1 MSFYET
7 YILPKFLDCVCSQ
20 EGFQNKRAQIF
31 PYASGEVL
39 EIGVGTGLNFKFYD
53 FDKVISVKGID
64 PSTSSLEIAKR
75 RIIEMNI
82 PVEVMEGSAEEI
94 TFQDNTFDSVVVG
107 YSLCT
112 IPDPIKALKEIKRVL
127 KSNGKLFFTEHGIS
141 PEESVRRWQHRINPI
156 WSKLAGGCNINRN
169 TEDMILRSG
178 FKFDQL
184 QKKYIKGPKIACFN
198 YYGIA
203 GKS

>member
-1 MSFYET
+1 MH
-7 YILPKFLDCVCSQ
+7 
-20 EGFQNKRAQIF
+20 R
-31 PYASGEVL
+31 GEVL
-39 EIGVGTGLNFKFYD
+39 EIGVGTGLNFEFYD
-53 FDKVISVKGID
+53 FDKVTSVKGID
-64 PSTSSLEIAKR
+64 PAISSLEIAKK

-94 TFQDNTFDSVVVG
+94 TFEDNTFDSVVVG

-203 GKS
+203 GKN

>member
-1 MSFYET
+1 M
-7 YILPKFLDCVCSQ
+7 
-20 EGFQNKRAQIF
+20 
-31 PYASGEVL
+31 
-39 EIGVGTGLNFKFYD
+39 
-53 FDKVISVKGID
+53 
-64 PSTSSLEIAKR
+64 
-75 RIIEMNI
+75 
-82 PVEVMEGSAEEI
+82 
-94 TFQDNTFDSVVVG
+94 G

-127 KSNGKLFFTEHGIS
+127 KSKVSYFLRARYFSRGVSAQMATQN
-141 PEESVRRWQHRINPI
+141 NPI

-203 GKS
+203 GKN